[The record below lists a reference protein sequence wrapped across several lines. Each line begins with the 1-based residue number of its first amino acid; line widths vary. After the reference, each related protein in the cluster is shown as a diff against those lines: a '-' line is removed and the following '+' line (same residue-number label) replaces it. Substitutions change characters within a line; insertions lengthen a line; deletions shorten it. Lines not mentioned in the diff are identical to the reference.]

1 MPRTIYRVVPNNDKW
16 ELRGPDNNSRTFDR
30 QADAVDAGREA
41 ARDNEPSQLV
51 VHEADGTIG
60 YENTYGD
67 DPERSRG

>member
-1 MPRTIYRVVPNNDKW
+1 MPRTIYRVVPNNGKW
-16 ELRGPDNNSRTFDR
+16 ELQGPENKTFDR
-30 QADAVDAGREA
+30 QEDAVNAGRDV
-41 ARDNEPSQLV
+41 ARNNEPSQLV